1 MTDPTYDAESHH
13 TPESLNRDVRF
24 VGHEVK
30 ADLVKRLR
38 SLSGCDARA
47 GEPLGKCM
55 REAANRIEALEAEA
69 EGAHAIIAA
78 ERAEVMKLR
87 EENERLLE
95 AFCVNMLRHGY
106 DHADI
111 DDVLSV
117 CYTLKGDSHD

>member
-1 MTDPTYDAESHH
+1 MTDPTYENESPHDHH
-13 TPESLNRDVRF
+13 TRHRDARL

-30 ADLVKRLR
+30 ADTSADGLGAY
-38 SLSGCDARA
+38 LSNSEYSAILSERDT
-47 GEPLGKCM
+47 LK
-55 REAANRIEALEAEA
+55 AEA

-78 ERAEVMKLR
+78 ERAEAMKLR

-117 CYTLKGDSHD
+117 CYALKGDSHD